1 MKFARIL
8 KHLEFNLIF
17 SRVGLVWARPYP
29 CPNEARSKSKN
40 PSRRAPPTA
49 APSAAFASNFVA
61 RVRSDGRRRRRR
73 RPLSIA
79 PLRPRIGESSLVRR
93 LRLPPSLRQV
103 RWRLR
108 LLLPILRLC
117 RLPCAPPS
125 LRLPQAHALPS
136 FLSVRPSPPPT
147 IRTPQAHPSAIPAFS
162 SASTP
167 SRSPPCGRHLH
178 ARVWSACRNSGIV
191 EQSRDAAAAASM
203 PTSGAPPPT
212 PVPPLWTGL
221 PPPQPASQGG
231 SCSCREHPRE
241 GPDAPPP
248 LELET
253 RPRAHRQC
261 SSPQH
266 PMNTSEHFIISSIV
280 FAYFQQNPSG
290 VA

>member
-1 MKFARIL
+1 MVFLPGAYQLPLSLAVSSVAAFLSISSSRFDRSHFPRIA
-8 KHLEFNLIF
+8 E
-17 SRVGLVWARPYP
+17 
-29 CPNEARSKSKN
+29 
-40 PSRRAPPTA
+40 SRR
-49 APSAAFASNFVA
+49 
-61 RVRSDGRRRRRR
+61 RKRRRRF
-73 RPLSIA
+73 
-79 PLRPRIGESSLVRR
+79 SLIQSRQVRRR

-108 LLLPILRLC
+108 LLLPILRLR

-125 LRLPQAHALPS
+125 LRSFPS
-136 FLSVRPSPPPT
+136 IRPSPPPT

-191 EQSRDAAAAASM
+191 APSRDAAASM
-203 PTSGAPPPT
+203 PTSGEPPPT

-231 SCSCREHPRE
+231 CCSCREHPRE
-241 GPDAPPP
+241 GPDVPPP

-266 PMNTSEHFIISSIV
+266 PMNTSVHFIISSIV

>member
-40 PSRRAPPTA
+40 PSRRAPPTTT
-49 APSAAFASNFVA
+49 PSAVFASNFVA

-108 LLLPILRLC
+108 LLLPILRLR

-231 SCSCREHPRE
+231 CCSCREHPRE
-241 GPDAPPP
+241 GLDAPPP

-266 PMNTSEHFIISSIV
+266 PMNTSEHFIISSII

>member
-17 SRVGLVWARPYP
+17 SRVGLVWAWPYP
-29 CPNEARSKSKN
+29 CPNEAQSKSKN
-40 PSRRAPPTA
+40 PSRRAPPTT
-49 APSAAFASNFVA
+49 APSAVFASNFVA

-108 LLLPILRLC
+108 LLLPILRLR

-125 LRLPQAHALPS
+125 LRLPHAVPS
-136 FLSVRPSPPPT
+136 SPSARPSPPPT
-147 IRTPQAHPSAIPAFS
+147 IRMPQAHPSAIPAFS

-167 SRSPPCGRHLH
+167 SRLPPCGRHLH

-191 EQSRDAAAAASM
+191 APSRDAAASM

-221 PPPQPASQGG
+221 PPP
-231 SCSCREHPRE
+231 
-241 GPDAPPP
+241 
-248 LELET
+248 
-253 RPRAHRQC
+253 
-261 SSPQH
+261 
-266 PMNTSEHFIISSIV
+266 
-280 FAYFQQNPSG
+280 
-290 VA
+290 

>member
-40 PSRRAPPTA
+40 PSRRAPPTTT
-49 APSAAFASNFVA
+49 PSAVFASNFVA

-108 LLLPILRLC
+108 LLLPILRLR

-125 LRLPQAHALPS
+125 LRSFPS
-136 FLSVRPSPPPT
+136 IRPSPPPT

-191 EQSRDAAAAASM
+191 APSRDAAAATSTPA
-203 PTSGAPPPT
+203 SGAPPPT
-212 PVPPLWTGL
+212 PVPPLCTGATPRTEAAPNSGASTADQRL
-221 PPPQPASQGG
+221 RHGRGKPAVPPP
-231 SCSCREHPRE
+231 PRMR
-241 GPDAPPP
+241 PDPPSPAPPP
-248 LELET
+248 RHGSRLPLLRSVFLV
-253 RPRAHRQC
+253 RPV
-261 SSPQH
+261 P
-266 PMNTSEHFIISSIV
+266 N
-280 FAYFQQNPSG
+280 
-290 VA
+290 

>member
-1 MKFARIL
+1 VL
-8 KHLEFNLIF
+8 PLL
-17 SRVGLVWARPYP
+17 
-29 CPNEARSKSKN
+29 
-40 PSRRAPPTA
+40 
-49 APSAAFASNFVA
+49 SAS
-61 RVRSDGRRRRRR
+61 
-73 RPLSIA
+73 P
-79 PLRPRIGESSLVRR
+79 PLRPYG
-93 LRLPPSLRQV
+93 PP
-103 RWRLR
+103 
-108 LLLPILRLC
+108 LLPRSAPRKHIPQRSRL
-117 RLPCAPPS
+117 
-125 LRLPQAHALPS
+125 
-136 FLSVRPSPPPT
+136 
-147 IRTPQAHPSAIPAFS
+147 S

-191 EQSRDAAAAASM
+191 APSRDAAAASM

-231 SCSCREHPRE
+231 CCNCREHPRE
-241 GPDAPPP
+241 GPDVPPP